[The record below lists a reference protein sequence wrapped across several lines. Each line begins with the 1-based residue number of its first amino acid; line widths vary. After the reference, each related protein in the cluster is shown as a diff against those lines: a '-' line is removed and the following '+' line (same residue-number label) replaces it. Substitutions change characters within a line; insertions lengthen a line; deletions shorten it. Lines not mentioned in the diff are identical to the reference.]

1 MGNHRAQRRAPRP
14 AGIVTPRAPGGRRR
28 ATPAPKH
35 PLTGLPMVPTVAGA
49 VAVAVA
55 AGGAA
60 TAGAGKAD
68 AVQQVQSDPASM
80 QAPAFSEFD
89 TLGMGADLDQRQQAI
104 SRDSERD
111 ALQDA
116 ADTRLQS
123 AVESQARQRNAALTN
138 LARSAETQAAKIKK
152 NAWHLPTTGYHLTAR
167 FGNSGGL
174 WSHNHTGLD
183 FATATG
189 TPITA
194 VANGVITETGYD
206 GSYGNK
212 TVERLEDGT
221 EIWYA
226 HQSEIDVKPG
236 DRVIGGQQIGH
247 VGSTGNVT
255 GPHVHVEVRPGGGDP
270 VDPYT
275 AMIYHGLQP

>member
-14 AGIVTPRAPGGRRR
+14 ASVVTPRAPGGRRR
-28 ATPAPKH
+28 ATVAPKH
-35 PLTGLPMVPTVAGA
+35 PLTGLPMVPTMAGA
-49 VAVAVA
+49 VVVAVA
-55 AGGAA
+55 AGGAMS
-60 TAGAGKAD
+60 AGAGQAD
-68 AVQQVQSDPASM
+68 AVEQVRASPVSVK
-80 QAPAFSEFD
+80 APAFSEFD
-89 TLGMGADLDQRQQAI
+89 TLGMGADLDSRQQAI

-111 ALQDA
+111 ALEDA
-116 ADTRLQS
+116 TQTRLQG
-123 AVESQARQRNAALTN
+123 AVETQARQRNAALTN
-138 LARSAETQAAKIKK
+138 LARSAETQAKKIRKDQWK
-152 NAWHLPTTGYHLTAR
+152 LPTTGYHLTAR

-174 WSHNHTGLD
+174 WANNHTGLD

-194 VANGVITETGYD
+194 IANGVIVSTGFD

-226 HQSEIDVKPG
+226 HQSEIDVQPG
-236 DRVIGGQQIGH
+236 DKVVGGQEIGH

-255 GPHVHVEVRPGGGDP
+255 GPHVHIEVRPGGGDP